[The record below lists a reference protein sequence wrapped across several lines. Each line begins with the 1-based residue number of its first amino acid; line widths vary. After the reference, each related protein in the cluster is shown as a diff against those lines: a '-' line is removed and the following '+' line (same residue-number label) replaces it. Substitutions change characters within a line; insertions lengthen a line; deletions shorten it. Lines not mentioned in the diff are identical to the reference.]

1 MRIRKLVVA
10 LIAATLPLGGA
21 LACARPGY
29 EDCEVSDQEAREPDC
44 GYWTLNGVNR
54 SGGQPGSDWVWV
66 FFNWVN
72 LGSDSRPHKD
82 WKPPKGTNPPR
93 EDSDGVKSRK
103 KSTTGTSGSTATT
116 PKKNDPKKA
125 KDTSNV
131 GGGSRNSTS
140 KRK

>member
-10 LIAATLPLGGA
+10 LVAATLPLGGTV
-21 LACARPGY
+21 ACARGSY
-29 EDCEVSDQEAREPDC
+29 EDCEVSDQEARESDC

-54 SGGQPGSDWVWV
+54 SGGQPGADWVWV
-66 FFNWVN
+66 FFTWVD
-72 LGSDSRPHKD
+72 LGRASRPHKD

-93 EDSDGVKSRK
+93 EDSDRSSTRK

-125 KDTSNV
+125 KDTSSV
-131 GGGSRNSTS
+131 GDSKKTTTS
-140 KRK
+140 KKK